1 MALAYEPGNE
11 RFKEL
16 LVQAEKNRPKQDFRI
31 K

>member
-11 RFKEL
+11 RFKEHL
-16 LVQAEKNRPKQDFRI
+16 ALAEKNRPKQDFRI

>member
-16 LVQAEKNRPKQDFRI
+16 MLQAEKNRPKQDFRI